1 MTSPV
6 PEGLILLL
14 AVPPLFGEA
23 EHAVPREGQEARS
36 LVFMKPRHGRNVYRR
51 EHSQSHKE
59 RPAWPRTKTQISPE
73 GDFATS
79 SGSSLPAGSQGS
91 CLRTTPA
98 PFCPPVSLPV
108 LRGESAGASP
118 PERAPHRI
126 WWAGCTGSQAR
137 PCEGDGPSGLSLCP
151 PCDLGGEAWYLAP
164 HLPSLPLTP
173 EELPSTWGS
182 PGWGGWWR
190 PLESCN
196 WTSWGSYLLAPAA
209 SQEKCL

>member
-23 EHAVPREGQEARS
+23 EHAVPQEGQEARS

-59 RPAWPRTKTQISPE
+59 RPAWPGTKTQISPE

-91 CLRTTPA
+91 CLRMTPA
-98 PFCPPVSLPV
+98 LFCPPVSLPV
-108 LRGESAGASP
+108 LGGESAGASP
-118 PERAPHRI
+118 PERAPHRGKVH
-126 WWAGCTGSQAR
+126 WEPGEALGGRWALWAQ
-137 PCEGDGPSGLSLCP
+137 PVLSL
-151 PCDLGGEAWYLAP
+151 
-164 HLPSLPLTP
+164 
-173 EELPSTWGS
+173 
-182 PGWGGWWR
+182 
-190 PLESCN
+190 
-196 WTSWGSYLLAPAA
+196 
-209 SQEKCL
+209 